1 METRHAFISSLTTL
15 PVRTGSLVPRLP
27 TLLASSVIRG
37 SRLGESHGG
46 LYLVDL
52 ERGVAELK
60 LDWNTTAIDI
70 GGRGGDR
77 GLRGIAFHGERILVA
92 TNAELLILDQSFRV
106 LESFTNSYL
115 RHCHEI
121 SVVGDRVYMTATGF
135 DSLLAF
141 DLTTGRF
148 VDGWHLGMV
157 GHSLGL
163 NHFNPSTAAGPA
175 ASHDFHL
182 NSVHASATG
191 IWFSG
196 LNTPGLL
203 HMNGKGVGLV
213 ARLPRGTHNA
223 QLWNGGLLYNDT
235 ESDRICHLQDGR
247 AREIAVPD
255 FDPQRIVNL
264 QRFGSAVARPRF
276 ARGLCV
282 LADGLVAGG
291 SSPST
296 LSVYDLRA
304 GTRLTQQNLSMDVRN
319 AVHGLAVWPY
329 S

>member
-1 METRHAFISSLTTL
+1 MGTRHASISSLTTL
-15 PVRTGSLVPRLP
+15 PARTAAFVPRLP
-27 TLLASSVIRG
+27 ALLASSVIRG

-52 ERGVAELK
+52 DRGTAELK
-60 LDWNTTAIDI
+60 LDWNTTSIDI

-92 TNAELLILDQSFRV
+92 ANAELLILDQRFRV
-106 LESFTNSYL
+106 LESFGNTYL

-121 SVVGDRVYMTATGF
+121 SVSGDLVYLTATGF
-135 DSLLAF
+135 DSLLSF
-141 DLTTGRF
+141 DLSTGRF
-148 VDGWHLGMV
+148 VDGWHLGLV
-157 GHSLGL
+157 GHTLEL
-163 NHFNPSTAAGPA
+163 NQFDPTSRAGPA

-182 NSVHASATG
+182 NSVHASAAG

-203 HMNGKGVGLV
+203 HVDGKGLGLS

-223 QLWNGGLLYNDT
+223 QLWNGGVLYNDT
-235 ESDRICHLQDGR
+235 EADRVCYLHDGNM
-247 AREIAVPD
+247 REIAVPD
-255 FDPQRIVNL
+255 FDPRRIVHL
-264 QRFGSAVARPRF
+264 ERFVSAVARPKF
-276 ARGLCV
+276 ARGLCA

-296 LSVYDLRA
+296 LAVYDPRA
-304 GTRLTQQNLSMDVRN
+304 GSRLTQQNLSMDIRN